1 MSVNKK
7 REMLVPILMF
17 FAWVIATL
25 LLVIAHIKGDNLIR
39 LLGSGIY
46 VPFMVALFS
55 VISKA
60 TTKLLEDGVNF
71 GPRNWQFAGRP
82 FSEFL
87 ELYSL
92 YVIHLF
98 TWMSVIILG
107 VITACVFEQYFM
119 GTLALTFLQDVY
131 NPAIY
136 GLCT

>member
-1 MSVNKK
+1 
-7 REMLVPILMF
+7 
-17 FAWVIATL
+17 
-25 LLVIAHIKGDNLIR
+25 
-39 LLGSGIY
+39 
-46 VPFMVALFS
+46 MVALFS

-119 GTLALTFLQDVY
+119 GTLALTLLQDVY
-131 NPAIY
+131 NSAIY